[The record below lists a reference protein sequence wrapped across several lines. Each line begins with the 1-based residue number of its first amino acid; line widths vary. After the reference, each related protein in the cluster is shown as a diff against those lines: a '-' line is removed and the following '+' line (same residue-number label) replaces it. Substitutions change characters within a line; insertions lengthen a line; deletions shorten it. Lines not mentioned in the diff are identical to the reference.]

1 MGGLGDD
8 LGSKSRLSC
17 AKFFSSHSPSPLS
30 HVFVLQSFFYLL
42 LLSCQYNENAYTE
55 HPIYSSNEG
64 IMTSKN
70 STPIE
75 LAKVIFVASL
85 GIFVVVQSRKKILN
99 N

>member
-1 MGGLGDD
+1 
-8 LGSKSRLSC
+8 
-17 AKFFSSHSPSPLS
+17 
-30 HVFVLQSFFYLL
+30 
-42 LLSCQYNENAYTE
+42 
-55 HPIYSSNEG
+55 
-64 IMTSKN
+64 MTSKN